1 MAAHPEPAIVAR
13 GLVKTYAGKR
23 ALDGFD
29 LEVPRGVVWGLLGPN
44 GAGKTTAVRTLT
56 TLLALEEGEATV
68 AGVDVRTQP
77 HEVRRRIG
85 LSGQTPA
92 VDEILG
98 GRQNLVLFARLNRL
112 GKRAAEARADELLT
126 QFELQDAA
134 DKPVKQYSGGMRRR
148 LDLAVTLLLQPEVL
162 FLDEPTTGLDPRN
175 RGEVWSAIRQLVADG
190 TTVLL
195 TTQYLDEA
203 DQLASGVSVM
213 DRGLVIAEG
222 RPEDLKRQ
230 VGGDRLEVTVAD
242 RADLDRARAAVARW
256 ASSEPVVDAETG
268 TVGAAV
274 ADRVT
279 AIAAVLEELG
289 REGVAID
296 DIGLRRPTL
305 DDVFLR
311 LTGHSA
317 EEAADDSEDAADP
330 ATRHTDAVTDEHDQR
345 DDVEVTR

>member
-1 MAAHPEPAIVAR
+1 VAPHPEPAIVAR
-13 GLVKTYAGKR
+13 GLVKTYAGTR
-23 ALDGFD
+23 ALDGFE

-56 TLLALEEGEATV
+56 TLLALEQGEAAV
-68 AGVDVRTQP
+68 AGVDVRTRP

-98 GRQNLVLFARLNRL
+98 GRQNLLLFARLGRL
-112 GKRAAEARADELLT
+112 GKRDARARAEELLA
-126 QFELQDAA
+126 QFELEEAA
-134 DKPVKQYSGGMRRR
+134 DKPVKRYSGGMRRR

-175 RGEVWSAIRQLVADG
+175 RGEVWTSIRRLVADG

-213 DRGLVIAEG
+213 DHGRVIAEG
-222 RPEDLKRQ
+222 RPDDLKRQ

-256 ASSEPVVDAETG
+256 ASGDPVVDAETG
-268 TVGAAV
+268 TVAAPV

-279 AIAAVLEELG
+279 AIASVLQELG
-289 REGVAID
+289 HEGVAID

-305 DDVFLR
+305 DDVFLE
-311 LTGHSA
+311 LTGHAA
-317 EEAADDSEDAADP
+317 EDGSEDTDDP
-330 ATRHTDAVTDEHDQR
+330 ATRHTDAVTDYEDETS
-345 DDVEVTR
+345 DVEVVR

>member
-1 MAAHPEPAIVAR
+1 
-13 GLVKTYAGKR
+13 
-23 ALDGFD
+23 
-29 LEVPRGVVWGLLGPN
+29 
-44 GAGKTTAVRTLT
+44 
-56 TLLALEEGEATV
+56 
-68 AGVDVRTQP
+68 
-77 HEVRRRIG
+77 
-85 LSGQTPA
+85 
-92 VDEILG
+92 
-98 GRQNLVLFARLNRL
+98 
-112 GKRAAEARADELLT
+112 
-126 QFELQDAA
+126 
-134 DKPVKQYSGGMRRR
+134 
-148 LDLAVTLLLQPEVL
+148 
-162 FLDEPTTGLDPRN
+162 
-175 RGEVWSAIRQLVADG
+175 
-190 TTVLL
+190 
-195 TTQYLDEA
+195 
-203 DQLASGVSVM
+203 VSVM

-256 ASSEPVVDAETG
+256 ASGEPVVDAETG
-268 TVGAAV
+268 TVGVAV

-289 REGVAID
+289 GEGVAID

-317 EEAADDSEDAADP
+317 EGAADDSEDAADP